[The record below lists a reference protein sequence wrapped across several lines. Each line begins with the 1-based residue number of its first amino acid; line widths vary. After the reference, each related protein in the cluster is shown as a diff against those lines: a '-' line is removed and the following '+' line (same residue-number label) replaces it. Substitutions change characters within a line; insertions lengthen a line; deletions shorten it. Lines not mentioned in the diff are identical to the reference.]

1 MGYRMRELFEEPMAM
16 EKALD
21 PEFKRHLD
29 TWNSFIKGS
38 VYVGG
43 LVVLVLVLLAIF
55 VV

>member
-1 MGYRMRELFEEPMAM
+1 MRQPFEGTLAM

-29 TWNSFIKGS
+29 TWNSFIRGS
-38 VYVGG
+38 VYIGG
-43 LVVLVLVLLAIF
+43 FVILVLVLLAIF